1 VVVRV
6 RFIREDQ
13 PDKLENYHI
22 HRVHAL
28 PPDPKVARSPNR
40 TLDLLPIPTIPMA
53 EDGDIDVIAA
63 EIVTD
68 DTDTAIMAETTTE

>member
-1 VVVRV
+1 
-6 RFIREDQ
+6 
-13 PDKLENYHI
+13 
-22 HRVHAL
+22 
-28 PPDPKVARSPNR
+28 
-40 TLDLLPIPTIPMA
+40 MA